1 MVHVVLQLVIHP
13 ARVLHFVGPVI
24 GVEFC
29 PRKTILVGSIAI
41 VAVKLIVPNQR
52 VSVGSIVGWLL
63 CCRLR
68 HADGLACYARHDG
81 DGTRAGTGRRISRN
95 RDRQRA
101 RLGYRILSFD
111 SDEFLISVYA
121 PFLACGAYVDGITT
135 ALNRHSDIGLR
146 QRDTDRCRLWVFVV
160 APTAAPKGYGKREQK
175 CIKHESFHI
184 TLIIEYD
191 AP

>member
-1 MVHVVLQLVIHP
+1 MPNQLVTLRGII
-13 ARVLHFVGPVI
+13 RRF
-24 GVEFC
+24 
-29 PRKTILVGSIAI
+29 
-41 VAVKLIVPNQR
+41 
-52 VSVGSIVGWLL
+52 L
-63 CCRLR
+63 CSSLGD
-68 HADGLACYARHDG
+68 ADGLACHTRHDRYG
-81 DGTRAGTGRRISRN
+81 ASTDTGRRISRN

-121 PFLACGAYVDGITT
+121 PFLACGAYVDSITT
-135 ALNRHSDIGLR
+135 TLNRHSDIGLR
-146 QRDTDRCRLWVFVV
+146 QRDADRCRLWVFVV